1 MAVGQMMAASF
12 GGPNVTDG
20 LRHLILDQKVGT
32 VLIFSDNFTD
42 AASLGRLT
50 TELQAIG
57 RAAGLPA
64 PLLVAVDEEGG
75 RVMRIHDGVAP
86 LPSELELG
94 AQGPQGVRQAVANTA
109 AGLHALGIQLD
120 LAPVADLRTN
130 AADGVIGD
138 RSYGGDPSVVGPL
151 VAAAVTGLH
160 DGGVGATLKHFPG
173 LGGAAGDP
181 HAAMP
186 TDGESVD
193 QWAATQ
199 ARSFQ
204 AGIDAG
210 ADAVMTTAV
219 IVPGLDPTGTP
230 AVFSRAVVTG
240 LLRDRLHFP
249 GVIVTDGLGMG
260 GITTL
265 YSLPDATV
273 AAVRAGNDLVLLN
286 SADAAYQASAIE
298 AVKQQVRA
306 GVIPGAGGIERVTRL
321 VGLARAL
328 DWILRGRIVTPE
340 IALEFGLVHEVVDD
354 APARALELAEE
365 IASLPPIAVANAKR
379 ALYLGA
385 DSNLQ
390 AANEIANMN
399 WTEVMQSDDA
409 QLALSSFLAVD
420 PASRRDGFESASSKS
435 YPAYS
440 GH

>member
-1 MAVGQMMAASF
+1 MRRSLVHATLVLLLLVSAMPAILGPGATHRVVAAAVISPSPSQRASASPSPTPPPQVDQRPAPLSLDMAVGQMMAASF
-12 GGPNVTDG
+12 GGPSVTDG

-32 VLIFSDNFTD
+32 VLIFGDNFSD
-42 AASLGRLT
+42 AASLARLT
-50 TELQAIG
+50 AELQAVG
-57 RAAGLPA
+57 REAGLPA

-75 RVMRIHDGVAP
+75 RVMRVHDGVAP
-86 LPSELELG
+86 LPSQLELG
-94 AQGPQGVRQAVANTA
+94 ARGPQGVRQAVADTA
-109 AGLHALGIQLD
+109 TGLHTLGIQLD

-130 AADGVIGD
+130 PADGVIGD

-181 HAAMP
+181 HSAMP
-186 TDGESVD
+186 TDAVSLD
-193 QWAATQ
+193 QWTATQ
-199 ARSFQ
+199 ARTFQ

-219 IVPGLDPTGTP
+219 VVPGLDPSGTP

-240 LLRDRLHFP
+240 LLRDRLHFQ

-286 SADAAYQASAIE
+286 SADAAYQASAID

-306 GVIPGAGGIERVTRL
+306 GVISMDEVQASAARV
-321 VGLARAL
+321 
-328 DWILRGRIVTPE
+328 
-340 IALEFGLVHEVVDD
+340 IALRARWPRW
-354 APARALELAEE
+354 AP
-365 IASLPPIAVANAKR
+365 SLMDVSATAPVI
-379 ALYLGA
+379 
-385 DSNLQ
+385 D
-390 AANEIANMN
+390 
-399 WTEVMQSDDA
+399 
-409 QLALSSFLAVD
+409 LALS
-420 PASRRDGFESASSKS
+420 RRR
-435 YPAYS
+435 
-440 GH
+440 

>member
-1 MAVGQMMAASF
+1 VRRSLVHATLVLLLLVSAMPAILGPGATHRVVAAAVISPSPSQRASASPSPTPPPQVDQRPAPLSLDMAVGQMMAASF
-12 GGPNVTDG
+12 GGPSVTDG

-32 VLIFSDNFTD
+32 VLIFGDNFSD
-42 AASLGRLT
+42 AASLARLT
-50 TELQAIG
+50 AELQAVG
-57 RAAGLPA
+57 REAGLPA

-75 RVMRIHDGVAP
+75 RVMRVHDGVAP
-86 LPSELELG
+86 LPSQLELG
-94 AQGPQGVRQAVANTA
+94 ARGPQGVRQAVADTA
-109 AGLHALGIQLD
+109 TGLHTLGIQLD

-130 AADGVIGD
+130 PADGVIGD

-181 HAAMP
+181 HSAMP
-186 TDGESVD
+186 TDAVSLD
-193 QWAATQ
+193 QWTATQ
-199 ARSFQ
+199 ARTFQ

-219 IVPGLDPTGTP
+219 VVPGLDPSGTP

-240 LLRDRLHFP
+240 LLRDRLHFQ

-286 SADAAYQASAIE
+286 SADAAYQASAID

-306 GVIPGAGGIERVTRL
+306 GVISMDEVQASAARV
-321 VGLARAL
+321 
-328 DWILRGRIVTPE
+328 
-340 IALEFGLVHEVVDD
+340 IALRARWPRW
-354 APARALELAEE
+354 AP
-365 IASLPPIAVANAKR
+365 SLMDVSATAPVI
-379 ALYLGA
+379 
-385 DSNLQ
+385 D
-390 AANEIANMN
+390 
-399 WTEVMQSDDA
+399 
-409 QLALSSFLAVD
+409 LALS
-420 PASRRDGFESASSKS
+420 RRR
-435 YPAYS
+435 
-440 GH
+440 

>member
-1 MAVGQMMAASF
+1 VRRSLVHAALVLLLVISAVPAILGPGPGHPSMAVVLVTPSPTPSASPTVVPTATPAADERPAPLSLDMAVGQMMAASF
-12 GGPNVTDG
+12 GGPNITDG

-32 VLIFSDNFTD
+32 VLIFGDNFTD

-50 TELQAIG
+50 AELQALG
-57 RAAGLPA
+57 REAGLPA

-75 RVMRIHDGVAP
+75 RVMRVHDGVAA

-94 AQGPQGVRQAVANTA
+94 AGGPQAVRQAVAATA
-109 AGLHALGIQLD
+109 AGLHTLGIELD

-130 AADGVIGD
+130 PADGVIGD

-181 HAAMP
+181 HSAIP
-186 TDGESVD
+186 TDGESLD
-193 QWAATQ
+193 RWTATQ

-219 IVPGLDPTGTP
+219 VVPGLDPTGTP

-240 LLRDRLHFP
+240 LLRDRLQFQ
-249 GVIVTDGLGMG
+249 GVIITDGLGMG

-265 YSLPDATV
+265 YGLPDATV
-273 AAVRAGNDLVLLN
+273 ASVRAGNDLVLLN
-286 SADAAYQASAIE
+286 SADLAYQASAIE

-306 GVIPGAGGIERVTRL
+306 GTISMDQVQASAARV
-321 VGLARAL
+321 
-328 DWILRGRIVTPE
+328 
-340 IALEFGLVHEVVDD
+340 IALRARWPRWAPSLMDVSAA
-354 APARALELAEE
+354 APAIDL
-365 IASLPPIAVANAKR
+365 
-379 ALYLGA
+379 
-385 DSNLQ
+385 
-390 AANEIANMN
+390 
-399 WTEVMQSDDA
+399 
-409 QLALSSFLAVD
+409 
-420 PASRRDGFESASSKS
+420 ASSQV
-435 YPAYS
+435 S
-440 GH
+440 GPGGR

>member
-1 MAVGQMMAASF
+1 VTLLRRFTPQAALVLLLVVSALPAILGAGPGHGPIAVAVATPSSKPSASPTPAPTPAQPAEQRPAPLSLDMAVGQMMAASF
-12 GGPNVTDG
+12 GGPAITDG

-32 VLIFSDNFTD
+32 VLIFGDNFTD

-50 TELQAIG
+50 AELQALG

-64 PLLVAVDEEGG
+64 PLLIAVDQEGG
-75 RVMRIHDGVAP
+75 RVMRVRDGVAA
-86 LPSELELG
+86 LPSQLELG
-94 AQGPQGVRQAVANTA
+94 AGGPQAVRQAVAATA
-109 AGLHALGIQLD
+109 AGLHTLGVQLD

-130 AADGVIGD
+130 PADGVIGD

-160 DGGVGATLKHFPG
+160 DGGIGATLKHFPG

-186 TDGESVD
+186 TDGESLD
-193 QWAATQ
+193 QWSATQ

-219 IVPGLDPTGTP
+219 VVPGLDPTGTP

-240 LLRDRLHFP
+240 LLRDRLHFQ

-265 YSLPDATV
+265 YGLPEATI
-273 AAVRAGNDLVLLN
+273 AAVHAGNDLVLLN

-306 GVIPGAGGIERVTRL
+306 GLIPMDEVQKSAARV
-321 VGLARAL
+321 
-328 DWILRGRIVTPE
+328 
-340 IALEFGLVHEVVDD
+340 IALRARWPRW
-354 APARALELAEE
+354 AP
-365 IASLPPIAVANAKR
+365 SLMDVSATSPAV
-379 ALYLGA
+379 
-385 DSNLQ
+385 
-390 AANEIANMN
+390 E
-399 WTEVMQSDDA
+399 
-409 QLALSSFLAVD
+409 LALS
-420 PASRRDGFESASSKS
+420 RR
-435 YPAYS
+435 
-440 GH
+440 